1 MTDAGFSAALLDP
14 ERPVPAGLITP
25 DGKPASR
32 RYAIYRNNVTV
43 GLTEAL
49 EAGFPVVRKIVG
61 ERFFQAMA
69 VVFVRNHPPASP
81 ILAGYGADMPGF
93 LRGFEPVAH
102 LKYLPDVAR
111 LELALRRAY
120 HAGDAAP
127 IAADALAALPP
138 DRLMRAR
145 LGLAPPVQL
154 LSSRFAI
161 HDIWTFNMTEGAPR
175 PTGQAQDV
183 LITRPSLTPIPTLI
197 DRAGAEYVA
206 ALMAGKSFGAA
217 IAAGGAAL
225 DLPGTLGLLL
235 GHAAITS
242 IDRGQ
247 P

>member
-25 DGKPASR
+25 DGKPATR

-102 LKYLPDVAR
+102 LKYLPTWPGSSWRCAGPITR
-111 LELALRRAY
+111 AMRRRS
-120 HAGDAAP
+120 
-127 IAADALAALPP
+127 PP
-138 DRLMRAR
+138 MRW
-145 LGLAPPVQL
+145 PPC
-154 LSSRFAI
+154 
-161 HDIWTFNMTEGAPR
+161 R
-175 PTGQAQDV
+175 PTG
-183 LITRPSLTPIPTLI
+183 
-197 DRAGAEYVA
+197 
-206 ALMAGKSFGAA
+206 
-217 IAAGGAAL
+217 
-225 DLPGTLGLLL
+225 
-235 GHAAITS
+235 
-242 IDRGQ
+242 
-247 P
+247 